1 MRSSIGQVFLYTV
14 LGVFSGIPLAFV
26 SSMLQLWFAQADI
39 ALKTIGILSM
49 VTMPYSF
56 KFLWVP
62 LVENYYLGSCSY
74 RFWMLIFGLL
84 TGAVMCIMSTLN
96 PVTHAVAIVALAIA
110 LSFCSASFDSMLDG
124 YRLKYVNPSH
134 LGKNS
139 SAVATGY
146 RLGMLI
152 TAGGGTIAAD
162 YLGFSPVYAFF
173 GMVFISGVIFLYAFL
188 ERVDGFRKIEPE
200 SKAKSTIQ
208 VMIQSLS
215 ALKDINSLGLV
226 LIILATYRFCDTL
239 LGSLTS
245 YFLYD
250 VLGYSL
256 LTIGSTAKIIGPMAT
271 LFGGVIGGFWIDRAG
286 IKKTM
291 FSIGLLQAISNLSFI
306 YLFYS
311 KKSVEELILVV
322 GIESFFGGLA
332 NSALVVFLSNIALQ
346 CKRHRATCYALLAS
360 TFSFSRAY
368 SGLLASYL
376 VENFGWV
383 IFISVT
389 ALVVIVPLSA
399 LYAYESKMARRKA
412 DLVQEERT
420 AAIN

>member
-1 MRSSIGQVFLYTV
+1 MRSSIAQLFLYTV
-14 LGVFSGIPLAFV
+14 LGIFSGIPLAFV
-26 SSMLQLWFAQADI
+26 SSVLQLWFAQSDV

-62 LVENYYLGSCSY
+62 LVENYYLGSCCY
-74 RFWMLIFGLL
+74 RFWMLIFGLF
-84 TGAVMCIMSTLN
+84 TGAIMCIMSTLN
-96 PVTHAVAIVALAIA
+96 PATQAVPIVALAIS
-110 LSFCSASFDSMLDG
+110 LSFASASFDSMLDG
-124 YRLKYVNPSH
+124 YRLKYVQASH

-146 RLGMLI
+146 RLGMLM

-162 YLGFSPVYAFF
+162 YVGFSPVYAFF
-173 GMVFISGVIFLYAFL
+173 GMIFISGVIFLYAIL
-188 ERVDGFRKIEPE
+188 KRMDSIKDTKREPA
-200 SKAKSTIQ
+200 AKSTIQ
-208 VMIQSLS
+208 VMVQSIV
-215 ALKDINSLGLV
+215 ALKDIRSLGLV

-256 LTIGSTAKIIGPMAT
+256 LTIGATAKVIGPIAT
-271 LFGGVIGGFWIDRAG
+271 LFGGIVGGFWIDRSG

-291 FSIGLLQAISNLSFI
+291 FSIGLLQAISNLTFV

-311 KKSVEELILVV
+311 QRSTQELILAV
-322 GIESFFGGLA
+322 GVESFFGGLA

-346 CKRHRATCYALLAS
+346 SQMHRATCYALLAS

-368 SGLLASYL
+368 SGVLASYL
-376 VENFGWV
+376 VEKLGWV
-383 IFISVT
+383 LFIYTTAFVVIIPLT
-389 ALVVIVPLSA
+389 ALYI
-399 LYAYESKMARRKA
+399 YQSKVSRRRP

-420 AAIN
+420 SAIT